1 MAFEKDISQIRLLLV
16 SMGLNEYQAS
26 ALAYLLLLGETKAT
40 TLSKTSKVPSARIYD
55 VLDKLAKMG
64 LVNTRP
70 GRPVLYSPR
79 PPEDIAGSLISLSM
93 GELKRKLRTLEDY
106 SKKLVEASKKVYLKG
121 EKGVPRIPLLRIV
134 SVGEVSLDETRKLYG
149 AAKEEI
155 QILSRAMEYFSEV
168 ADKLREAITRGVS
181 LKIVLM
187 KPNILEPDD
196 RKKQAKTLEK
206 INETLRDGIEIRFTD
221 KIPIRGCIVDPK
233 IGGKALFLV
242 EDPGVPFFL
251 REAAITS
258 HQSVV
263 RGLAL
268 MYSLLWKHK
277 TTKL

>member
-1 MAFEKDISQIRLLLV
+1 
-16 SMGLNEYQAS
+16 MGLNEYQAS

-40 TLSKTSKVPSARIYD
+40 TLSKTSKVPSARIYG

-64 LVNTRP
+64 LVNIRP
-70 GRPVLYSPR
+70 GRPILYNPR
-79 PPEDIAGSLISLSM
+79 PPEDIASSLVSLSM
-93 GELKRKLRTLEDY
+93 SKLKQKLRILEDHA
-106 SKKLVEASKKVYLKG
+106 KNLVETSKKVYLKG
-121 EKGVPRIPLLRIV
+121 EKGVPRVPLLRIV

-149 AAKEEI
+149 TAKEEI
-155 QILSRAMEYFSEV
+155 QILSRAMEYFPEV

-181 LKIVLM
+181 LKIILM
-187 KPNILEPDD
+187 KPNMLEPPD
-196 RKKQAKTLEK
+196 RKKQARILEK
-206 INETLRDGIEIRFTD
+206 INETLGNSVEIRFTGE
-221 KIPIRGCIVDPK
+221 IPIRSCIVDPK
-233 IGGKALFLV
+233 LGGKALFLV